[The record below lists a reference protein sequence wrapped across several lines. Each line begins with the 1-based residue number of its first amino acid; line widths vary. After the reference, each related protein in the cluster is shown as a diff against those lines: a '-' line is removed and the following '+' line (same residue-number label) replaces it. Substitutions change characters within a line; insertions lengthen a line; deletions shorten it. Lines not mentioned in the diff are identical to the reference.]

1 LRRHS
6 EKRDYMPSD
15 ENKVIS
21 LLRKELAGAPGLLFA
36 VLVGSRADGSATGE
50 SDWDI
55 ALQWRYGDARDRIPR
70 HESMRRRLAH
80 ILQVPESRIDLID
93 LSNAR
98 LAMRALAAEEGCLLA
113 ANDEMAWARFHTRT
127 WRELE
132 DFYWERAHAA

>member
-1 LRRHS
+1 
-6 EKRDYMPSD
+6 MISD

-21 LLRKELAGAPGLLFA
+21 LLREELAGTQGLLFA

-55 ALQWRYGDARDRIPR
+55 ALQWRYGDAHERIAG
-70 HESMRRRLAH
+70 HESMRRRLARM
-80 ILQVPESRIDLID
+80 LRVPEDRIDLID

-98 LAMRALAAEEGCLLA
+98 LAMRALVAEQGLLLV
-113 ANDEMAWARFHTRT
+113 ANDELAWARFLTRT

>member
-1 LRRHS
+1 ML
-6 EKRDYMPSD
+6 SD
-15 ENKVIS
+15 ENEVIS
-21 LLRKELAGAPGLLFA
+21 LLREESAGTPGLLFA

-55 ALQWRYGDARDRIPR
+55 ALQWRYGDPLDRIAR
-70 HESMRRRLAH
+70 HESMRRRLAR
-80 ILQVPESRIDLID
+80 ILHVPDDRIDLID

-98 LAMRALAAEEGCLLA
+98 LAMRVLAAEEGRLLV
-113 ANDEMAWARFHTRT
+113 ANDELAWARFLTRT

>member
-1 LRRHS
+1 ML
-6 EKRDYMPSD
+6 SD
-15 ENKVIS
+15 EDKTL
-21 LLRKELAGAPGLLFA
+21 LLRKELAEAPELLFA

-55 ALQWRYGDARDRIPR
+55 ALQWRCGDASNRIAW
-70 HESMRRRLAH
+70 HESMRRRLAY
-80 ILQVPESRIDLID
+80 IIQVPEDRLDLID

-98 LAMRALAAEEGCLLA
+98 LAMRALVAEEGLLLA
-113 ANDEMAWARFHTRT
+113 VNDELAWARFLVRT

>member
-1 LRRHS
+1 ML
-6 EKRDYMPSD
+6 SD
-15 ENKVIS
+15 ENKTL
-21 LLRKELAGAPGLLFA
+21 LLRKELAEAPELLFA

-55 ALQWRYGDARDRIPR
+55 ALQWRYGDASNRIAW
-70 HESMRRRLAH
+70 HESMRRRLAY
-80 ILQVPESRIDLID
+80 IIQVPEDRLDLID

-98 LAMRALAAEEGCLLA
+98 LAMRALVAEEGRLLA
-113 ANDEMAWARFHTRT
+113 VNDELAWARFLVRT

>member
-1 LRRHS
+1 
-6 EKRDYMPSD
+6 MPSD

-21 LLRKELAGAPGLLFA
+21 LLREELAGAPGLLFA

-55 ALQWRYGDARDRIPR
+55 ALQWRYGDARDRIAR
-70 HESMRRRLAH
+70 HESMRRRLAR
-80 ILQVPESRIDLID
+80 ILQVPEDRIDLID

-113 ANDEMAWARFHTRT
+113 ANDELAWARFLTRT